1 MFGPSNGWS
10 AIVAL
15 VALIAAAVFLVLWL
29 VARSARRRQSNERS
43 ESEWTRIDRELE
55 LAEQAGRMRIIREL
69 QDVAIQSVGRL
80 VTQAQ
85 GIRYAAESDPAAAA
99 RSTAALESHAR
110 DALADM
116 RRVQSVVR
124 EGEAVSVPQ
133 PSLHSAR
140 DLFRVMREAGLQ
152 VTFAETGERFELRP
166 GAELAVFRILQGTL
180 ENALKHGGAGTD
192 VRVGFGWTGDGL
204 QVTVDDDGIR
214 AAARQGRARRRAG
227 LRSDPVHDRRRPA
240 GAHGV
245 DLRRRYQRDAGA
257 RRAVRRHPH
266 CAYGARC
273 RILRVGRVPRAAVS
287 QRRPRS
293 EPVPLTRLVEHRKKH
308 LKLTI

>member
-1 MFGPSNGWS
+1 MFGLSNGWS
-10 AIVAL
+10 AIITIAVSVAA
-15 VALIAAAVFLVLWL
+15 VVFLVLWL
-29 VARSARRRQSNERS
+29 LARSSNRKRSDERS
-43 ESEWTRIDRELE
+43 ETEWTRIDRELE

-69 QDVAIQSVGRL
+69 QDVAIESVSRL
-80 VTQAQ
+80 VTQAG
-85 GIRYAAESDPAAAA
+85 GIRYAAESDPASAI

-140 DLFRVMREAGLQ
+140 DLFRVMRDAGLQ
-152 VTFAETGERFELRP
+152 VTFTEAGDRFELRP

-214 AAARQGRARRRAG
+214 AAARRAG
-227 LRSDPVHDRRRPA
+227 LDEAQVSEATQYTIDDDLRALTESISGAGISEMRERAELFGGILSAKTVPGVGFSVSVVFPA
-240 GAHGV
+240 LRYHNGVHGV
-245 DLRRRYQRDAGA
+245 NL
-257 RRAVRRHPH
+257 
-266 CAYGARC
+266 
-273 RILRVGRVPRAAVS
+273 GR
-287 QRRPRS
+287 
-293 EPVPLTRLVEHRKKH
+293 
-308 LKLTI
+308 

>member
-1 MFGPSNGWS
+1 MFGPMNGWS
-10 AIVAL
+10 AIVATI
-15 VALIAAAVFLVLWL
+15 ALIGAVVFLALWL
-29 VARSARRRQSNERS
+29 QARSSKRRQGDERS

-69 QDVAIQSVGRL
+69 QDVAIQSVARL
-80 VTQAQ
+80 VKQAE
-85 GIRYAAESDPAAAA
+85 GVRYAAESDPAAAA

-140 DLFRVMREAGLQ
+140 DLFRVMREAGLLM
-152 VTFAETGERFELRP
+152 TFTETGDRFDLRP

-192 VRVGFGWTGDGL
+192 VRVAFGWTGDSL

-214 AAARQGRARRRAG
+214 AAARRAG
-227 LRSDPVHDRRRPA
+227 LDPEHVSEATQYTIDDDLRALTESISGA
-240 GAHGV
+240 GLSEMRERAELFGGILTARTVPGVGFSVSVVFPSLRYHNGVHGV
-245 DLRRRYQRDAGA
+245 NL
-257 RRAVRRHPH
+257 
-266 CAYGARC
+266 
-273 RILRVGRVPRAAVS
+273 GR
-287 QRRPRS
+287 
-293 EPVPLTRLVEHRKKH
+293 
-308 LKLTI
+308 

>member
-1 MFGPSNGWS
+1 MSGVLENWS
-10 AIVAL
+10 AIVAVVAL
-15 VALIAAAVFLVLWL
+15 VAAVVFLVLWL
-29 VARSARRRQSNERS
+29 RARSARRRHSDERS
-43 ESEWTRIDRELE
+43 ETEWTRIDRELE

-69 QDVAIQSVGRL
+69 QDVAIESVTRL
-80 VTQAQ
+80 VRQAE
-85 GIRYAAESDPAAAA
+85 GIRYAAESDPASAT

-140 DLFRVMREAGLQ
+140 DLFRVMREAGLL
-152 VTFAETGERFELRP
+152 VTFTETGERFDLRP

-214 AAARQGRARRRAG
+214 AAARRAG
-227 LRSDPVHDRRRPA
+227 LDEAQVSEATQYTIDDDLKALTESISGAGITEMRERAELFGGILSARTVPGVGFSVSAVFPA
-240 GAHGV
+240 LRHHNGVHGV
-245 DLRRRYQRDAGA
+245 NL
-257 RRAVRRHPH
+257 
-266 CAYGARC
+266 
-273 RILRVGRVPRAAVS
+273 GR
-287 QRRPRS
+287 
-293 EPVPLTRLVEHRKKH
+293 
-308 LKLTI
+308 